1 MFKRTSFLQKELH
14 TNEKFFSFRMSTP
27 EVEQPVK
34 MDTNKTSNNPVKEN
48 EKIHNKKANFTK
60 KFKNDDGRSFK
71 SNRKR
76 THPNMMGTNKYITS
90 YKRRKKDGGL
100 IVPPTKFLL
109 GGNIHDP
116 LNLNS
121 LRDEEINR

>member
-1 MFKRTSFLQKELH
+1 
-14 TNEKFFSFRMSTP
+14 MSAP
-27 EVEQPVK
+27 EVDRPVK
-34 MDTNKTSNNPVKEN
+34 MDTNKTSNNPIKEN
-48 EKIHNKKANFTK
+48 EKINNKKGNFIK
-60 KFKNDDGRSFK
+60 KFKHDDGRNFK
-71 SNRKR
+71 FNRKR
-76 THPNMMGTNKYITS
+76 AHPNMMGTNKYITP

-109 GGNIHDP
+109 GGNIRDP